1 MYHELDEKG
10 VQIKNMFMMI
20 TNLKEETTRRIW
32 VKIRETS
39 CFRKMFIQLFL
50 EKKSKIMCLVIQKTI
65 HGWMMDK
72 FSST

>member
-1 MYHELDEKG
+1 MYHELDKKG

-39 CFRKMFIQLFL
+39 YFRKMFIQLFL
-50 EKKSKIMCLVIQKTI
+50 EKKKQDYVFGYSKNH
-65 HGWMMDK
+65 HGWMMNK